1 MPINIED
8 AFIGALLI
16 QLGQNQLLYTK
27 HDSIFAADANCCADE
42 RQKTIIINL
51 INMYLY
57 FQQTL
62 NTKRIQK
69 YIVGVIKI
77 NC

>member
-16 QLGQNQLLYTK
+16 QLGQNQLLYAK

-42 RQKTIIINL
+42 HKKTIIINL
-51 INMYLY
+51 IYTST
-57 FQQTL
+57 FIRHQ
-62 NTKRIQK
+62 IQNRFK
-69 YIVGVIKI
+69 IILLVILK
-77 NC
+77 